1 MPLFRFVLTKKATE
15 KEDFDRVEVD
25 ADKFI
30 QNLIKRGH
38 LPGLKDGS
46 GIIAATFALNSRLE
60 QKNVDTVTGVILDV
74 DGKFRRNGELVHEA
88 IDPDWFLAK
97 LPYRGVAHTSY
108 NHSPAHPKYRVIL
121 PLAEPLNPAEF
132 HRLWMWLFE
141 RVEKKCD
148 PSCKNPDRMF
158 FLPRCTSEAATDK
171 WPWMRELHGPYLS
184 LSVVPADFHPA
195 EAFQPLTHGPKK
207 GAHTGSN
214 TYRHGRV
221 DTHQLL
227 ECLLDLP
234 VYKWAVENPT
244 VISREVWRGL
254 ATNIAAAVLEDE
266 NAYAEGAKAFH
277 TISEGDADRYEYGVT
292 ERTFRDALKSAK
304 YPGPMTYARLVENG
318 APQES
323 GSSGHKSPIAEARS
337 KLWRLERDNPK
348 EKAPSPVA
356 TTAEGPSL
364 PKGLPPD
371 DDDDEEAGDP
381 ATATDHRPTDFL
393 FNVEASKWM
402 MKDTKNNWTQ
412 EFSTE
417 SLSQLLLTA
426 GLPRKRHDAF
436 RSLVPQFHIK
446 EAVFSTDQILVPRD
460 GFNVFNTY
468 RRSDIEPLA
477 GPNGDDRDWP
487 DIKALIFNLVG
498 RDPGAYEYVLDW
510 IAKPMQSLRCDGV
523 PFKLLVAL
531 VFLGAPGSGKGT
543 LSRILQAIY
552 GQSNFTSIG
561 QEALDGRFNE
571 ELIDKLFVVANEV
584 MSSSNRSAQT
594 ANKIKPWIT
603 DDMIPVEPKHKKLR
617 LVKNNFNIIF
627 TSNDWRP
634 VLIEREDRRFSVFQS
649 EVLDK
654 GVSDRIYDD
663 LMGDKLQVRAFYDS
677 MLKRVVKIKVGDL
690 YMTEARKMIIL
701 ASDASDY
708 QFCRAIKEDGWLL
721 VASHWVDGA
730 PQGKAREA
738 VILDNCLHSDTM
750 YEVYQDFCKLHG
762 AKPFSRNRL
771 MRTLKDQFPD
781 ATNSRKRYGGLQ
793 PTVWSGLPLLSPE
806 AQIVDLA
813 ERAKE
818 KAQKVEEPTDGNSFD
833 VEVPNLG
840 A

>member
-1 MPLFRFVLTKKATE
+1 MPLFRFALTKKATE

-25 ADKFI
+25 ADRFI
-30 QNLIKRGH
+30 QNLLKRGH

-60 QKNVDTVTGVILDV
+60 QKNVESVTGVILDV
-74 DGKFRRNGELVHEA
+74 DGKFRRNGELVHEVV
-88 IDPDWFLAK
+88 DPDWFLAK

-108 NHSPAHPKYRVIL
+108 NHSPAHPKYRIIL
-121 PLAEPLNPAEF
+121 PLAEPLSPAEF

-141 RVEKKCD
+141 RVDKKCD

-158 FLPRCTSEAATDK
+158 FLPRCTAEAAADK

-184 LSVVPADFHPA
+184 LGVVPPDFLP
-195 EAFQPLTHGPKK
+195 EESYQPLNRVRKQ
-207 GAHTGSN
+207 GAHMGSSS
-214 TYRHGRV
+214 YKHGRV

-234 VYKWAVENPT
+234 VYKWATENPT

-254 ATNIAAAVLEDE
+254 ATNIAAAVLEDD
-266 NAYAEGAKAFH
+266 NAYGEGAKAFH
-277 TISEGDADRYEYGVT
+277 TLSEGDADRYEYGVT

-304 YPGPMTYARLVENG
+304 HPGPMTYARLVENG
-318 APQES
+318 APEDS
-323 GSSGHKSPIAEARS
+323 GSSGHRSPISEARS

-348 EKAPSPVA
+348 EKAPSPEVA
-356 TTAEGPSL
+356 KVEGVVA

-371 DDDDEEAGDP
+371 EDDEEGGDAVSV

-417 SLSQLLLTA
+417 SLGQLLLTA

-436 RSLVPQFHIK
+436 RSLIPQFHIK

-460 GFNVFNTY
+460 GFTVFNTY
-468 RRSDIEPLA
+468 KRSDIEPLA
-477 GPNGDDRDWP
+477 GTHGNDRDWP
-487 DIKALIFNLVG
+487 DIKSLIFNLAG
-498 RDPGAYEYVLDW
+498 KDPAAYEYVLDW
-510 IAKPMQSLRCDGV
+510 IAKPLQSLRYDGK
-523 PFKLLVAL
+523 PYKILVAL

-543 LSRILQAIY
+543 LSRILQALY

-594 ANKIKPWIT
+594 ANKIKPWVT

-634 VLIEREDRRFSVFQS
+634 VLIERDDRRFSVFQS

-663 LMGDKLQVRAFYDS
+663 LMGDKLQLRAFYDS
-677 MLKRVVKIKVGDL
+677 MLKRVTKIKVGDL
-690 YMTEARKMIIL
+690 YLTDARKQIIM
-701 ASDASDY
+701 ASDASDI
-708 QFCRAIKEDGWLL
+708 QFCRTIKEDGWLL
-721 VASHWVDGA
+721 VAAHWVEAA
-730 PQGKAREA
+730 PQGKMREA
-738 VILDNCLHSDTM
+738 VILDNSIHADTL

-771 MRTLKDQFPD
+771 MRTLKDQFPE
-781 ATNSRKRYGGLQ
+781 ATNSRKRYAGLQ
-793 PTVWSGLPLLSPE
+793 PTVWNGFPLFSPE
-806 AQIVDLA
+806 TQVVDLA
-813 ERAKE
+813 ERVKE
-818 KAQKVEEPTDGNSFD
+818 KEKQEKDDNSFN
-833 VEVPNLG
+833 VEVPNIG